1 MVLDGF
7 RKDPENVRE
16 GFRKDPGRF
25 WEGFRK
31 ELEGFMISLGGPRKN
46 WGRAWTGKGAGKF
59 QEGSKKGP
67 RKSRDVSKFRE
78 GLGMV
83 L

>member
-7 RKDPENVRE
+7 RKYPENVRE
-16 GFRKDPGRF
+16 GFRKDPGRV
-25 WEGFRK
+25 WKGFRNK
-31 ELEGFMISLGGPRKN
+31 LEGLMISLGGPRKN
-46 WGRAWTGKGAGKF
+46 WRRAWK
-59 QEGSKKGP
+59 GSKKVPGMVLE
-67 RKSRDVSKFRE
+67 VSKFRE